1 MKINLKPDNDMS
13 TQKQKI
19 GHVPT
24 LILKPKAE
32 KPASVGLLWIH
43 GGGYITGMK
52 EMVYMSRAV
61 DILKRYGV
69 TVFSPGYRLAWLHP
83 YPAAVND
90 CFEVLE
96 YMDKHRS
103 ELGFDRIMVGGESAG
118 GGLCAAVCMMARD
131 RGIHI
136 SFQLPLYPMLSNLDT
151 ESSRD
156 NHGRIWNTRRN
167 HIGWRLYLRGD
178 AKKAVSPYASPA
190 QQTDYRGLPPCYTF
204 VGEGEPF
211 CTETLQYVANLKAA
225 CIEAEVDVYPTNVHA
240 FDMLYPEQEIAK
252 QASERLAEK
261 VGCLLAQDESS
272 CQPSSQDTIANRK
285 LLAAM
290 SEGKEAV

>member
-1 MKINLKPDNDMS
+1 MRLNLRPDNDMS
-13 TQKQKI
+13 VQKQKI
-19 GHVPT
+19 GSVPT
-24 LILKPKAE
+24 LILRPKTIKP
-32 KPASVGLLWIH
+32 PGVGLLWIH

-61 DILKRYGV
+61 DILKRYGA

-90 CFEVLE
+90 CFAVLE
-96 YMDKHRS
+96 YMDKHRA

-131 RGIHI
+131 RGIRVAYQ
-136 SFQLPLYPMLSNLDT
+136 FPLYPMLSNLDT

-156 NHGRIWNTRRN
+156 NHGRIWNTWRN
-167 HIGWRLYLRGD
+167 HMGWRLYLRGD
-178 AKKAVSPYASPA
+178 AKKAVLPYASPA
-190 QQTDYRGLPPCYTF
+190 QQTDYHGLPPCYTF

-211 CTETLQYVANLKAA
+211 YAETLQYVASLKAA
-225 CIEAEVDVYPTNVHA
+225 GVEAEVDVYPTDVHA

-252 QASERLAEK
+252 QASK
-261 VGCLLAQDESS
+261 
-272 CQPSSQDTIANRK
+272 K
-285 LLAAM
+285 LLEQVGSVFAHDD
-290 SEGKEAV
+290 SFCQSPLKR

>member
-1 MKINLKPDNDMS
+1 MKINLRPDNDMS

-19 GHVPT
+19 GRVPT
-24 LILKPKAE
+24 LILKPKAIE
-32 KPASVGLLWIH
+32 SAHAGLLWIH

-61 DILKRYGV
+61 DILKKYGV

-90 CFEVLE
+90 CFEVLA
-96 YMDKHRS
+96 YMDKHRA

-136 SFQLPLYPMLSNLDT
+136 SFQIPLYPMLSNLDT

-167 HIGWRLYLRGD
+167 HMGWRLYLRGD
-178 AKKAVSPYASPA
+178 AKKSVSPYASPVH
-190 QQTDYRGLPPCYTF
+190 QRDYRGLPPCYTF

-211 CTETLQYVANLKAA
+211 YTETLQYVANLKTAGVDA
-225 CIEAEVDVYPTNVHA
+225 EADVYPTNVHA
-240 FDMLYPEQEIAK
+240 FDMLCPEQDIAM
-252 QASERLAEK
+252 QAIKRLLDR
-261 VGCLLAQDESS
+261 VGFALAHDESS
-272 CQPSSQDTIANRK
+272 
-285 LLAAM
+285 
-290 SEGKEAV
+290 